1 MIKAL
6 VADDSGLMRLIVSDI
21 LSADASIEVV
31 GTAVDGK
38 DALEKTCRLKPDI
51 VILDMNMGQYD
62 GKYAIKEIMAKCP
75 VPILILSALG
85 NSDLDAVMEA
95 MHLGAVDYINKPQK
109 NNVKLRDIGSNIVSK
124 VKYVARQANKN
135 ALVNKKANYSNS
147 YKHTFPSKLNYDVV
161 VIGSSTGGPT
171 AIEKVITKL
180 PENMPVPI
188 LIAQHMPTNFIPSFV
203 SRLDSLTPLNVK
215 VGIKG
220 EVIEAG
226 NVYIAPGDH
235 NMIVT
240 QSLAK
245 KIKIDYDPQYYKEFN
260 NPSVNAL
267 MLSVAEVYGKKA
279 IGVILTGMGKDGAQ
293 GLKAI
298 KDAGGYTIGQDKKT
312 SVVYGMPKE
321 VNEKGYTKEV
331 VSIDGMSGFI
341 VSCLD

>member
-21 LSADASIEVV
+21 LSADSNIEVI

-38 DALEKTCRLKPDI
+38 DATEKTCQLKPDI
-51 VILDMNMGQYD
+51 VILDMNMGEYD

-95 MHLGAVDYINKPQK
+95 MHLGAVDYINKPDK
-109 NNVKLRDIGSNIVSK
+109 NNVKIRDIGSNIVSK
-124 VKYVARQANKN
+124 VKYVAQQANKN
-135 ALVNKKANYSNS
+135 AILNKKANYANN
-147 YKHTFPSKLNYDVV
+147 YKHTFPDKLNYDVV

-171 AIEKVITKL
+171 AVEKVITKL
-180 PENMPVPI
+180 PENMPVPV
-188 LIAQHMPTNFIPSFV
+188 LIAQHMPNNFISSFV
-203 SRLDSLTPLNVK
+203 SRLDALTPLRVQ
-215 VGIKG
+215 VGIQG
-220 EVIEAG
+220 EVIAPG
-226 NVYIAPGDH
+226 NVYIAPGDR
-235 NMIVT
+235 NLMVT
-240 QSLAK
+240 RALANK
-245 KIKIDYDPQYYKEFN
+245 VKLDYDPKHYREFN

-267 MLSVAEVYGKKA
+267 MLSVAEVYKERA
-279 IGVILTGMGKDGAQ
+279 IGVILTGMGKDGAE

-298 KDAGGYTIGQDKKT
+298 KEAGGFTIGQDKKT
-312 SVVYGMPKE
+312 SVVYGMPRE
-321 VNEKGYTKEV
+321 VNEKGYSREV